1 MEAVNTEV
9 TPVPEHTDE
18 AALREAVR
26 KEMHRAGM
34 SQARLAKESGIH
46 QSRLNLWLGG
56 KYSGNGQN
64 VAQELARWFRAVTE
78 RREQAAAGRL
88 IETPEWL
95 PTPTANAIMN
105 ALRYAQN
112 AGDIALIYGG
122 AGVGKT
128 FTARR
133 YQEDRPCVWIA
144 TMTPAMNS
152 ISACLTRI
160 ALAVGT
166 PEIPR
171 GAARAENAIIAAVE
185 GRNGLLIVDEAQFLP
200 PAGLDA
206 VRSLHD
212 ASGMGLCFMGN
223 ETVYTQITGG
233 SRKAHFAQIFSRVG
247 IKTRLT
253 NPTIGDVETIVQ
265 AWNITDAKGKSLC
278 AEIARQA
285 GALRGLTKVLRLA
298 SMMLSE
304 GEKALEFLHIQ
315 TAWAQLGGAA

>member
-1 MEAVNTEV
+1 MEAVNTEPTLAV
-9 TPVPEHTDE
+9 ESTDGI
-18 AALREAVR
+18 ALREAVR
-26 KEMHRAGM
+26 MEMHRTGM

-46 QSRLNLWLGG
+46 QTRLNLWLGG
-56 KYSGNGQN
+56 KYTGNGQG
-64 VAQELARWFRAVTE
+64 VAQELARWLKAATE
-78 RREQAAAGRL
+78 RREQAASGSL
-88 IETPEWL
+88 IETPDWL
-95 PTPTANAIMN
+95 PTPTANTIMN
-105 ALRYAQN
+105 TLRYAQN
-112 AGDIALIYGG
+112 AKDIALIYGG

-133 YQEDRPCVWIA
+133 YQDDHPCVWIA

-166 PEIPR
+166 PELPR

-185 GRNGLLIVDEAQFLP
+185 SRNGLLIVDEAQFLP

-223 ETVYTQITGG
+223 ETVYAQITGG

-253 NPTIGDVETIVQ
+253 NPTMGDVETIVQ
-265 AWNITDAKGKSLC
+265 AWNITDTKGKGLC
-278 AEIARQA
+278 IEIARQA

-298 SMMLSE
+298 SMMLAE
-304 GEKALEFLHIQ
+304 DEQHLESLHIQ